1 MRSCSTYRQAFP
13 SFCVFV
19 ANTVVESAGHRN
31 ATSGQWTEAGAHF
44 SKVVL
49 RRGPTTFTNFGKPR
63 ASAYLLIPVPLFYL
77 KFQKRDSPLVVQE
90 LQ

>member
-1 MRSCSTYRQAFP
+1 
-13 SFCVFV
+13 
-19 ANTVVESAGHRN
+19 VVESAGHRN

-44 SKVVL
+44 FE
-49 RRGPTTFTNFGKPR
+49 GR
-63 ASAYLLIPVPLFYL
+63 APSRANHLHEFRKAMGIGIFIDSSTAFYS